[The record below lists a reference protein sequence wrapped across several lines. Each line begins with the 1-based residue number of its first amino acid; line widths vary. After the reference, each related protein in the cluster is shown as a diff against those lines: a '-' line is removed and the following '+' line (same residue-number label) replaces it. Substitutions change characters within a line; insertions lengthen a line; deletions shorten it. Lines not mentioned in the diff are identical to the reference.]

1 MIIPPPSSETVL
13 DVLGPMTLTPITIT
27 SANRSAL
34 SDTDIIMEYLETVYK
49 NVSQQA
55 VLVALNR
62 EETQL
67 NK

>member
-1 MIIPPPSSETVL
+1 
-13 DVLGPMTLTPITIT
+13 MTLTPITIT